1 MAEEKLDLARAGE
14 LACEAIRKA
23 VPHAFATMAGVD
35 AVLDVEA
42 DGQPVEQ
49 DLRCVAGVIG
59 WVGSLSG
66 TGMLECTPE
75 FACTLANLMLG
86 TEEKTLTP
94 EALDAVAEM
103 TNIIFGC
110 MKTDLEPLVGPMAL
124 SVPTIISGTDVQMRT
139 SGERIAVFRIG
150 VDASRLRVRLYL
162 NQMEERRG
170 ALGQY
175 WTLSCEP
182 AK

>member
-1 MAEEKLDLARAGE
+1 MEENKLDLAKAGE

-23 VPHAFATMAGVD
+23 VPHAFSTMVGVD
-35 AVLDVEA
+35 AILEQEFESSSDDA
-42 DGQPVEQ
+42 DQ
-49 DLRCVAGVIG
+49 RSVAGVIG

-66 TGMLECTPE
+66 TGMLECTAD

-110 MKTDLEPLVGPMAL
+110 MKTDLEAIIGPMAL

-139 SGERIAVFRIG
+139 SGEKIAVFKIG

-162 NQMEERRG
+162 NQLEERRG
-170 ALGQY
+170 ALGQF